1 MKLLRYTTLFLLLAA
16 GCSAPLSNFNVSPA
30 QIKAV
35 SCVAVLPF
43 QNSSQNSNAGKIV
56 SDIVSVKVMG
66 IGDFSVMTR
75 PDVQDILSARGI
87 LFKNGIPVSDAP
99 AIGKI
104 LGVQAVFAGVVTSYP
119 STENNGGNG
128 NDPVGLKLYFIDVP
142 SGNVLWS
149 GKGDFGQASPPDRE
163 TIPYAT
169 VAQDGVTQ
177 LLDQFHSSV
186 DNSSGASDVVCWNDP
201 DQILSRLV
209 IDRNAA
215 ETAPAGAPAGQ
226 AGVPAAAT
234 GVQAANTPPANVSI
248 INASG
253 TPRLEIKMGVLLV
266 KNKYNVSNVISG
278 KKRMNKTT
286 IFYKQKYYNQA
297 VAIAKLLNIQPELV
311 QSDSYNW
318 DITLFIGKDMK

>member
-1 MKLLRYTTLFLLLAA
+1 MRLLRYTTLFLLLAA

-56 SDIVSVKVMG
+56 SDIVSIKVMG

-99 AIGKI
+99 AIGKL
-104 LGVQAVFAGVVTSYP
+104 LGVQAVFAGVVTSFP
-119 STENNGGNG
+119 STENRGGNG
-128 NDPVGLKLYFIDVP
+128 NVPVGLKLYFIDVP

-149 GKGDFGQASPPDRE
+149 GKGDFSQASPPDRE

-169 VAQDGVTQ
+169 VVQDGVTQ
-177 LLDQFHSSV
+177 LLDQFHSNV

-209 IDRNAA
+209 INRHAA
-215 ETAPAGAPAGQ
+215 ETAPAVQ

-234 GVQAANTPPANVSI
+234 GVQAANVPPANVSI

-253 TPRLEIKMGVLLV
+253 IPRLEIKMGILLV

-297 VAIAKLLNIQPELV
+297 VAIAKLLHIQPEFV

>member
-1 MKLLRYTTLFLLLAA
+1 MKLRRSLILFFLLAA

-30 QIKAV
+30 QIKNV

-43 QNSSQNSNAGKIV
+43 QNSSQNANAGKIL
-56 SDIVSVKVMG
+56 SDIVSIKVMS

-87 LFKNGIPVSDAP
+87 LFKNGISVSDAP

-104 LGVQAVFAGVVTSYP
+104 LGVQAVFAGEVTSYP
-119 STENNGGNG
+119 STENRGGNG
-128 NDPVGLKLYFIDVP
+128 NDSVGFKLYFIDVS

-149 GKGDFGQASPPDRE
+149 GKGDFGQASAPDGE

-169 VAQDGVTQ
+169 VAQDGVSQ
-177 LLDQFHSSV
+177 LLDQFHSNV
-186 DNSSGASDVVCWNDP
+186 NNSSGASDVVCWNDP

-209 IDRNAA
+209 IDRHAA
-215 ETAPAGAPAGQ
+215 ETASVVPPAAPAGAS
-226 AGVPAAAT
+226 AAPTSA
-234 GVQAANTPPANVSI
+234 QAANLPPANISI

-253 TPRLEIKMGVLLV
+253 TPRLEIKMGILLV

-297 VAIAKLLNIQPELV
+297 VAIAKLLSIQPELV

-318 DITLFIGKDMK
+318 DITLFIGKDMH